1 MKGDKMKKSAM
12 FSTVKDLLKNYTE
25 DSFVSTCA
33 DYVSKECGCPVGTA
47 NLNSWRDCFRF
58 LQENL
63 SDPFFQDYHVLFEYL
78 MVDSE
83 KRPDVIL
90 LTKSQAVILEFKQK
104 NEILKKDV
112 VQVNGYKNSLT
123 RYHQITAELDLDVL
137 SYLVF
142 TLPINEQSTEI
153 DILQPSDFTT
163 RLKKDLDPNPM
174 DETTANRWYA
184 SIFEVLKNIADATAQ
199 LFLTGDLPNI
209 KSIREGDIAD
219 SLAAVNE
226 IIDKPG
232 QKSIVFLQGVPG
244 AGKTL
249 VGLKTVHDQ
258 YRVNPKSRPIYLS
271 GNGPLVNILQT
282 TLTNARAD
290 GKAFI
295 RDMHVFKRHHRHD
308 IPINNVIVFD
318 EAQRAWDAQK
328 NGGISEPESLLRILD
343 RKPYVTLICLI
354 GDGQAIYKGEEVG
367 MPLWQ
372 EALNKFPD
380 WKVYLPPTMKN
391 KIRGEIDDRL
401 FLDTSIRNDFI
412 NVSPLVEA
420 ILDCR
425 FEEARRIYKQLQRQG
440 LAVYTTK
447 NKEQLPKIV
456 QYVKSNN
463 PNDHVGLLVSSYVNN
478 RQIFPTG
485 YRNSYIKA
493 IEAGNWYFGEA
504 PRLQRAASEFLI
516 QGIELEWPIVTFGGD
531 FYLQNGKWVIE
542 DYVRAKGSNAFRDFE
557 TIIRNV
563 YRVLLTRSRKGM
575 YIYVP
580 ASVDLKLLE
589 TWNTIRKIF
598 E

>member
-1 MKGDKMKKSAM
+1 MKKAAIAT
-12 FSTVKDLLKNYTE
+12 TVGQLLTKSNEGLFT
-25 DSFVSTCA
+25 STCA
-33 DYVSKECGCPVGTA
+33 EFVKNECSCPVGEA
-47 NLNSWRDCFRF
+47 NLNSWRDCYRF

-63 SDPFFQDYHVLFEYL
+63 SDPFFKNYHIFFEYL

-104 NEILKKDV
+104 NEILKPDV
-112 VQVNGYKNSLT
+112 VQANGYKNSLM
-123 RYHQITAELDLDVL
+123 RYHQVTAELRLDVL

-142 TLPINEQSTEI
+142 TLPISQHSTEI
-153 DILQPSDFTT
+153 DVLQPSDFTA
-163 RLKKDLDPNPM
+163 RLKQVLDPVPM
-174 DETTANRWYA
+174 DRETANRWYN
-184 SIFEVLKNIADATAQ
+184 SIFEVLKNIADATSQ

-219 SLAAVNE
+219 SIEAINE
-226 IIDKPG
+226 IINFPG
-232 QKSIVFLQGVPG
+232 QKSIVFLEGVPG

-258 YRVNPKSRPIYLS
+258 HRINPGSKPIYLS

-282 TLTNARAD
+282 TLTSAGAD

-295 RDMHVFKRHHRHD
+295 QDMHVFKWHHKGRL
-308 IPINNVIVFD
+308 PVNNVIVFD
-318 EAQRAWDAQK
+318 EAQRAWDAKK
-328 NGGISEPESLLRILD
+328 NKGVSEPESLLRILNG
-343 RKPYVTLICLI
+343 KPAVTLICLI
-354 GDGQAIYKGEEVG
+354 GDGQAIYTGEEVG

-380 WKVYLPPTMKN
+380 WKVYIPSKMAN
-391 KIRGEIDDRL
+391 EIRGNINDRL

-425 FEEARRIYKQLQRQG
+425 FGEARTIYKQLQRQG

-447 NKEQLPKIV
+447 NKAQLPRIV
-456 QYVKSNN
+456 HHVKENN
-463 PNDHVGLLVSSYVNN
+463 PNDHVGLLVASYTQNH
-478 RQIFPTG
+478 QIFPSG
-485 YRNSYIKA
+485 YRGSFIKA
-493 IEAGNWYFGEA
+493 EEAGRWYFDEA
-504 PRLQRAASEFLI
+504 PKLQRAASEFLI

-531 FYLQNGKWVIE
+531 FYLQNGQWVI
-542 DYVRAKGSNAFRDFE
+542 DPVARAKGDRTCNDFD

-575 YIYVP
+575 YLYIP
-580 ASVDLKLLE
+580 ATIDPKLEE
-589 TWNTIRKIF
+589 TWETIHEIF
-598 E
+598 K